1 MVDLH
6 SSIASNLQAV
16 VTGFVTG
23 DEERRHGQLREQL
36 QAVVTGFGTGDE
48 ERRHGQWREEQW
60 VAQRSGRR
68 QSMSP
73 TPAFAADSL
82 ECHVMVFDTSLFCS
96 CGVGTS
102 SLLAL

>member
-23 DEERRHGQLREQL
+23 DEERRHGQLREQ
-36 QAVVTGFGTGDE
+36 
-48 ERRHGQWREEQW
+48 QW

-68 QSMSP
+68 QSTSP